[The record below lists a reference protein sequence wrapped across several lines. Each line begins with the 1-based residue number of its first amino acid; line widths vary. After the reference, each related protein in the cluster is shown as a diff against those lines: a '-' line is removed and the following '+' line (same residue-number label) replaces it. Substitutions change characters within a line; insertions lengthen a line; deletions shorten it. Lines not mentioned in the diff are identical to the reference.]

1 MPRATTKQSGSQA
14 RRKEMRRAFSFV
26 HSSDQL
32 DRFYGDL
39 GKRIREL
46 RQQQGLTQEDLA
58 QKAQISRGYLAQI
71 EAGQRRTSLH
81 IVLNIATSLHVSVD
95 ELLIL

>member
-1 MPRATTKQSGSQA
+1 MPRTTTKQGGSQA
-14 RRKEMRRAFSFV
+14 RRKETRRAFSFV

-32 DRFYGDL
+32 DRFYGVL

-46 RQQQGLTQEDLA
+46 RQQQELTQEDLA

-71 EAGQRRTSLH
+71 EMGQRRISLH
-81 IVLNIATSLHVSVD
+81 IALNIAISLHVSVD
-95 ELLIL
+95 ELLTR

>member
-1 MPRATTKQSGSQA
+1 MPPKTTKQRNTQA
-14 RRKEMRRAFSFV
+14 RRTEARRAFSFV

-39 GKRIREL
+39 GKRIRDL
-46 RQQQGLTQEDLA
+46 RQQQELTQEDLA

-71 EAGQRRTSLH
+71 ETGQRRISLH
-81 IVLNIATSLHVSVD
+81 IALNIATSLHVSVD

>member
-1 MPRATTKQSGSQA
+1 MPRTTTKQTGSQA
-14 RRKEMRRAFSFV
+14 RRVSLRRAFSFV

-58 QKAQISRGYLAQI
+58 QKAQVVAAILRRLKRGNGALLCISSSTLQQVYMFQ
-71 EAGQRRTSLH
+71 SM
-81 IVLNIATSLHVSVD
+81 NS
-95 ELLIL
+95 